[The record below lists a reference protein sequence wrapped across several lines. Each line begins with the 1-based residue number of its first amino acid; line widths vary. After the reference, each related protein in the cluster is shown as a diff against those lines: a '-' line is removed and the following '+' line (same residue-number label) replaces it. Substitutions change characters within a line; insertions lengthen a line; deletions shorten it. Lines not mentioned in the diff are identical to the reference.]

1 MTKPL
6 SPRQPR
12 MSRRLLSHSHPPAS
26 ISEYSQGQLRI
37 RANTTSRGI
46 QVLTIVGELDL
57 ATAPLLE
64 LALHDSQRA
73 PAVVADLSKVGFLG
87 FAGVDVLIRA
97 AQRADSRL
105 RRFAVVASTRP
116 TQRALSLTDAY
127 DRISCYPRVDLAM
140 RAVTE

>member
-1 MTKPL
+1 
-6 SPRQPR
+6 

-37 RANTTSRGI
+37 RVNTTSRGI
-46 QVLTIVGELDL
+46 HLLTIVGELDL

-64 LALHDSQRA
+64 LALRDSQHAR
-73 PAVVADLSKVGFLG
+73 AVVADLSTVGFLG

-97 AQRADSRL
+97 AVRADSRL

-140 RAVTE
+140 RAVAEQ